1 MYFFKI
7 VQRTDLGA
15 KAGYENSTNSKLNL
29 TISEGA
35 QHSLPEISSWLLLPI
50 LQIFTFFYN
59 IGLGSLTWTVATEI
73 LPARYT
79 KPLKNIYKAANSL
92 HKQFFRS
99 RIYTHTLCNVV
110 NNFCW
115 FLVTKTFHDIQVS
128 DKTDYFYLT

>member
-15 KAGYENSTNSKLNL
+15 KAGYENSTNSEMNL

-73 LPARYT
+73 LPARYRT
-79 KPLKNIYKAANSL
+79 FGGIFSREII
-92 HKQFFRS
+92 FRS

-115 FLVTKTFHDIQVS
+115 FLVTKTFHDIQVCRKKS
-128 DKTDYFYLT
+128 DITNWTT